1 MFNAT
6 GRING
11 HAPKKEKKKRKR
23 KKQSRKYDEKLDEG
37 YSEMSFQQFQRNQMR
52 LVKRLLQQFRGHMFV
67 EKLKYYERFRPYPI
81 SLKMY
86 LGFGQEGTVEISFKF
101 LQKELLVRLAN
112 ISKEI
117 DSLLQNL
124 PQLSST
130 TDVCKLFY
138 QSFEDLL
145 PFENAEPTDDNIS
158 SFNEK
163 LETVMMRHENTIE
176 EMAEGIVHILWI
188 DFILIRYLYEFCSI
202 SIKIIVLISVIIF
215 GTLLP
220 ASPRHIGCIDPACDV
235 AAVIVDAYDSARFV
249 CDGCYCDSPKL
260 QFDSY
265 NSVAPGQP
273 IAIAAI
279 PSHLYHIMFE
289 LFKNSMRATVDHYGE
304 FEKLPP
310 IQVLATLGEE
320 DLTVRISDSGGGI
333 PRRKMNHLFQYS
345 YTTAL
350 PPASG
355 GHNAALAGYG
365 YGLPLS
371 RLYARYFHGD
381 LMVTSMEGY
390 GTDAFLYIK
399 AVPFKA
405 SETIP
410 RYSTSSRN
418 NSSPSPIVSQPSDVG
433 ILELRH
439 YNVHFNKKHAN
450 RNFKK
455 KLQLTGMGNFNEN
468 FEIQ

>member
-1 MFNAT
+1 
-6 GRING
+6 
-11 HAPKKEKKKRKR
+11 
-23 KKQSRKYDEKLDEG
+23 
-37 YSEMSFQQFQRNQMR
+37 MR

-176 EMAEGIVHILWI
+176 EMAEGIVQLRQKYGINITSNNKIQYSL
-188 DFILIRYLYEFCSI
+188 DRFYFNTI
-202 SIKIIVLISVIIF
+202 SIRILQHQHLIIF

-418 NSSPSPIVSQPSDVG
+418 NSSPSPIVSQPSG
-433 ILELRH
+433 
-439 YNVHFNKKHAN
+439 
-450 RNFKK
+450 
-455 KLQLTGMGNFNEN
+455 
-468 FEIQ
+468 

>member
-1 MFNAT
+1 
-6 GRING
+6 
-11 HAPKKEKKKRKR
+11 
-23 KKQSRKYDEKLDEG
+23 
-37 YSEMSFQQFQRNQMR
+37 MR
-52 LVKRLLQQFRGHMFV
+52 LVRRLLQQFRGHMVV
-67 EKLKYYERFRPYPI
+67 EKLKHYERFRPHPI

-176 EMAEGIVHILWI
+176 EMAEGIVQLRQKYGINITSNNKIQYFL
-188 DFILIRYLYEFCSI
+188 DRFYFNTI
-202 SIKIIVLISVIIF
+202 SIRILQHQHLIIF

-265 NSVAPGQP
+265 NSVAPGHS

-333 PRRKMNHLFQYS
+333 PRRKMNQLFQYS
-345 YTTAL
+345 YTTAP

-418 NSSPSPIVSQPSDVG
+418 NSSPSPTVSQPSG
-433 ILELRH
+433 
-439 YNVHFNKKHAN
+439 
-450 RNFKK
+450 
-455 KLQLTGMGNFNEN
+455 
-468 FEIQ
+468 